1 MLFSQQALGH
11 LSSSGAI
18 TVTVPLLGLATQAL
32 LSLKVD
38 VISPCARILPDGG
51 AAPRRSF
58 GTTHGC
64 HGCLLASSSKAS
76 RDLGLSSIQHARHP
90 QQSPVPQRVSS
101 LLRLLSPCP
110 GRRDLWSTSLLRGG
124 GGVSDADF

>member
-1 MLFSQQALGH
+1 MLFSQQALGR

-38 VISPCARILPDGG
+38 VISPCARILLDGG

-64 HGCLLASSSKAS
+64 LLASSSKAS
-76 RDLGLSSIQHARHP
+76 CDLGLSSIQHARHP

-101 LLRLLSPCP
+101 LLRLLLPCP